1 MKWEEIVT
9 AEDQS
14 SWNMNVQSEQIYR
27 SANSNT
33 SSWNNMN
40 EQIHR
45 SANSNSSWNMNEQI
59 HRSANSNTDVN
70 ASTSRPYSIEIET
83 QKSNE
88 NVEDVN
94 RFLNDYE
101 VRQRLMNIRDNVDI
115 REASQLYNKSKTK
128 RRSKFEPR
136 VILLRK
142 KGDKNM
148 VPKEGTPE

>member
-1 MKWEEIVT
+1 
-9 AEDQS
+9 
-14 SWNMNVQSEQIYR
+14 
-27 SANSNT
+27 
-33 SSWNNMN
+33 MN

-45 SANSNSSWNMNEQI
+45 SANSNSSYEQI
-59 HRSANSNTDVN
+59 HRSENSNTDVN
-70 ASTSRPYSIEIET
+70 ASTSRPYSIEIEA

-101 VRQRLMNIRDNVDI
+101 VWQRLMNIRDNVDI
-115 REASQLYNKSKTK
+115 REASWLFNKSKTK
-128 RRSKFEPR
+128 RRSPC